1 MGLAPGERRRGM
13 SIQNPL
19 WLVVLAVLP
28 PLAIFTIGQV
38 RRRSTLLTPRRT
50 AAFLAL
56 RVIAVVCLVLG
67 LAGLALARLSDRLS
81 IVFLLDQSRSVSTEQ
96 RERALQ
102 VIETIRGKLGRGDS
116 AALVRFGASAQT
128 EPLEPGVPVPA
139 EGSDVDPGATNIGAA
154 LQDGL
159 AQAGANTVPRVVLL
173 TDGNENRGSADAAAG
188 VARSMGARI
197 FPVPLG
203 AAARGVEVDVDEVR
217 APARVRQA
225 EPHEVTVMV
234 RSRTAVTARV
244 TLLRDAVPVAA
255 RVESLAPGENA
266 VQFNGAFPERG
277 LHAWDALV
285 EAPGDGIPQNNHNR
299 LFVEVTGAP
308 QVLYVSRPGRTSPS
322 LLAAL
327 SAQGI
332 SVVSKSP
339 SALPGTL
346 AGYLPYDALIL
357 DNVPGFGIS
366 TEKMETIAQYVR
378 DAGGGLLMAGGDAS
392 FGAGGYYKTPIERVL
407 PVDMDA
413 KSQVQVP
420 GLSLVLVV
428 DKSGSMGATVPTG
441 ESKLDVVKSAALAAI
456 GSLNPFDK
464 AGVLAFDADWLWAVP
479 LTSAGDIQKIA
490 ADLATLS
497 AGGGTIMYPALE
509 EADRVLSA
517 SSSPLRHV
525 ILLTDGLTDA
535 ADFKGLMARMEG
547 HHITVSTVA
556 VGDDADTEL
565 LAGIARWGRGRTY
578 ATSDARDVPRI
589 FLTDTTLASRG
600 LLVER
605 GFFPHEVSAAEMI
618 RGLSLDAMPGLR
630 GFVLTY
636 AKPGAEQVLSALYD
650 APLLASWRYG
660 LGRTA
665 AFTSDFGGRW
675 SASWLGW
682 SQFPRFAAQL
692 VRWIERPSDSGVLHA
707 RIDTGGGSARVS
719 VDAFDSLGTFLN
731 GLEMDAILIR
741 PGGARVQLRVPQTRP
756 GMYEAEF
763 PAGETGDYI
772 LTLSARS
779 PDGELAPLTVG
790 TSIAWSDEYGMPGV
804 NAALLDRL
812 AAVTGGRS
820 IASPDD
826 EAGLSAL
833 LHREPGSGGAGSDAV
848 RFFLLASILL
858 FFLDVAVRR
867 LAAPRELLGRFL
879 ARLRSLR
886 GRPGLSSAD
895 LSGLVARARDEE
907 RAKMKTR
914 LSGIAREGKLDP
926 ELAAYLYIA
935 RLRSSRAAKEEGK
948 KG

>member
-1 MGLAPGERRRGM
+1 MARVGLAPGEGLGGM

-19 WLVVLAVLP
+19 WLIVLAAIP
-28 PLAIFTIGQV
+28 PLVILTVSQL
-38 RRRSTLLTPRRT
+38 RRRSKLLTSGRA

-56 RVIAVVCLVLG
+56 RIAAILCLALG
-67 LAGLALARLSDRLS
+67 LAGMALARFSDRLS
-81 IVFLLDQSRSVSTEQ
+81 IVFLLDQSRSISAEQ
-96 RERALQ
+96 RERALR
-102 VIETIRGKLGRGDS
+102 VVETIRGRLGRGDT
-116 AALVRFGASAQT
+116 AALVRFGASAQS
-128 EPLEPGVPVPA
+128 ESLEAGVPVA
-139 EGSDVDPGATNIGAA
+139 EEGSDVDPGATNIGAA

-159 AQAGANTVPRVVLL
+159 AQAGTGAAPRIVLL
-173 TDGNENRGSADAAAG
+173 TDGNENRGSADAAAA

-203 AAARGVEVDVDEVR
+203 TAAHGVEVEVDEVR

-266 VQFNGAFPERG
+266 VQFTGSFPERG

-308 QVLYVSRPGRTSPS
+308 QVLYVSRPGKSSPS

-327 SAQGI
+327 SAQRI
-332 SVVSKSP
+332 AVVSKAP
-339 SALPGTL
+339 AALPGTL

-428 DKSGSMGATVPTG
+428 DKSGSMGAAVPTG

-456 GSLNPFDK
+456 ESLNPFDR
-464 AGVLAFDADWLWAVP
+464 AGVLAFDADWLWAAP
-479 LTSAGDIQKIA
+479 LTSAGDIQKIT

-497 AGGGTIMYPALE
+497 AGGGTVMYPALE

-535 ADFKGLMARMEG
+535 ADFKGLLARMER

-565 LAGIARWGRGRTY
+565 LANIARWGRGRTY

-600 LLVER
+600 LMVEKS
-605 GFFPHEVSAAEMI
+605 FFPRELSAAEMI
-618 RGLSLDAMPGLR
+618 RGLSLDAMPSLD

-675 SASWLGW
+675 SGSWLTW
-682 SQFPRFAAQL
+682 SQFPRFAAQM

-707 RIDTGGGSARVS
+707 RIDTGGGAARVA
-719 VDAFDSLGTFLN
+719 VDAFDSLGAFRNDLSID
-731 GLEMDAILIR
+731 GILIPARRQTGGAARPADR
-741 PGGARVQLRVPQTRP
+741 PGHVRSRVPRR
-756 GMYEAEF
+756 
-763 PAGETGDYI
+763 GD
-772 LTLSARS
+772 R
-779 PDGELAPLTVG
+779 
-790 TSIAWSDEYGMPGV
+790 
-804 NAALLDRL
+804 
-812 AAVTGGRS
+812 
-820 IASPDD
+820 
-826 EAGLSAL
+826 
-833 LHREPGSGGAGSDAV
+833 
-848 RFFLLASILL
+848 
-858 FFLDVAVRR
+858 
-867 LAAPRELLGRFL
+867 
-879 ARLRSLR
+879 
-886 GRPGLSSAD
+886 
-895 LSGLVARARDEE
+895 
-907 RAKMKTR
+907 
-914 LSGIAREGKLDP
+914 
-926 ELAAYLYIA
+926 
-935 RLRSSRAAKEEGK
+935 
-948 KG
+948 